1 MRLIAITIKGLFFFF
16 IAVFL
21 VSCGSYN
28 RKIQRYYTQM
38 EAGRY
43 AAASRVLDNTKFLRR
58 PRNQFLYYAEKGRM
72 AHLMGLYDS
81 SNYLLNEADL
91 IAEIR
96 HKNTGDLVAGA
107 LLNPMMQTYRGEAFE
122 RFMLHYY
129 KALNYSYQGDTENA
143 LVEAR
148 RISIATNEQMDLT
161 KEKDNRF
168 SRDAFSLNIQGM
180 IYEAAGDINNAFI
193 AYRNASETYLSHP
206 DNIWYGVSIPSQLKK
221 DLVRTAYQNGFAAI
235 AERFQRQWNID
246 YPPAPDTG
254 GGELILFIE
263 SGRAPVKEEENLFFT
278 LLKGGGGG
286 FYFTDPAGNFS
297 IPFDFN
303 RYNTGNVDVG
313 DLRTFRVALPK
324 YAMVSPYMETAQVL
338 ANGKAYTPELVED
351 INTIAIQTM
360 KENRIKDITAALT
373 RLAIKKIAEAGVRAG
388 SKAVANNR
396 KGGKEE
402 TQEEKKHREEN
413 AEAVAAAVGLVFQ
426 AFSLAAEK
434 ADTRNWQSLPAYIQ
448 YVRIPLQKGV
458 NKISVQA
465 PGARNVIRTLEVEGK
480 GGLQFVNI
488 H

>member
-1 MRLIAITIKGLFFFF
+1 MIKGLSFLC
-16 IAVFL
+16 AVIFL

-43 AAASRVLDNTKFLRR
+43 AAASRVLDNIKFLQR

-81 SNYLLNEADL
+81 SNYLLNEADR
-91 IAEIR
+91 IAETR
-96 HKNTGDLVAGA
+96 YKSAGDLITGT

-129 KALNYSYQGDTENA
+129 KALNYSYLGDTESA

-148 RISIATNEQMDLT
+148 RISIATDEQMDLT
-161 KEKDNRF
+161 REKDNRF

-180 IYEAAGDINNAFI
+180 IYEAAGDVNNAFI

-206 DNIWYGVSIPSQLKK
+206 DNTWYGVSIPSQLKK
-221 DLVRTAYQNGFAAI
+221 DLVRTAYQNGFTDI
-235 AERFQRQWNID
+235 AGRFERQWGID
-246 YPPAPDTG
+246 YQPVPAPE
-254 GGELILFIE
+254 GGELVLFIE

-278 LLKGGGGG
+278 LLKGAGGG
-286 FYFTDPAGNFS
+286 FYFADPAGNFS

-303 RYNTGNVDVG
+303 RYNTNNVDIG

-324 YAMVSPYMETAQVL
+324 YLAVSPRTEPVYMTV
-338 ANGKAYTPELVED
+338 NGQAYTPELVED
-351 INTIAIQTM
+351 INTIAFQTM
-360 KENRIKDITAALT
+360 RENRIRDITAALT
-373 RLAIKKIAEAGVRAG
+373 RLAVKKIAEAGVRAG
-388 SKAVANNR
+388 GKAVATNR
-396 KGGKEE
+396 KQEKSE
-402 TQEEKKHREEN
+402 TPEEKKKREEQ
-413 AEAVAAAVGLVFQ
+413 AEAVGAAMGLLFQ

-448 YVRIPLQKGV
+448 YVRAPLQKGV
-458 NKISVQA
+458 NKVSVQLS
-465 PGARNVIRTLEVEGK
+465 GVRNDTRTLEVEGR
-480 GGLQFVNI
+480 GGIQFMNI